1 MQRFDLGRGE
11 SERID
16 ERLRAQAVASEEDE
30 RHGAA
35 LAGVGE
41 GARQL
46 GDDEGVITLGRA
58 RQRDGAALLEAADGG
73 SDGGHGVSSA
83 PLGASRNPHRRAN
96 SGV

>member
-1 MQRFDLGRGE
+1 MQRLDLGRGE
-11 SERID
+11 AERID
-16 ERLRAQAVASEEDE
+16 ERLRAQAVAGDEDE

-35 LAGVGE
+35 LAGLGE

-58 RQRDGAALLEAADGG
+58 RQRDGAALLEATNGG
-73 SDGGHGVSSA
+73 SDGAHGVSSA